1 VVESDGSGI
10 FFFFERLMGRG
21 FEVGV
26 AATGAV
32 GGEGARGGGE
42 TDRSGRSI

>member
-1 VVESDGSGI
+1 MVESDGSGI

-26 AATGAV
+26 ATGAV